1 MAENKIATPEIT
13 VKSMLDELRQALE
26 KAQELQIAT
35 NAELQAVTGK
45 LLGGVNAFHK
55 DARKVTTFLS
65 NGFSMLKRD
74 KVLRRYA
81 NGIIDFV
88 THEAGVT
95 ADEDGYIVTSTK
107 KLDAAQKG
115 LKETSLLDYK
125 SKDTEKKAKEAKDK
139 KAAEKQSF
147 TDASA
152 KERTIMFLNTRM
164 ADIKS
169 RLEKEDNKEGKKR
182 NEKELQKV
190 REERKYLEQL
200 IAYMDQIK

>member
-1 MAENKIATPEIT
+1 MAENKIATPEIS
-13 VKSMLDELRQALE
+13 VKSALDELRQALE

-55 DARKVTTFLS
+55 DPRKVTTFLS
-65 NGFSMLKRD
+65 NGFAMLKRD

-81 NGIIDFV
+81 NGIIDFI

-107 KLDAAQKG
+107 KLDTAQKG

-125 SKDTEKKAKEAKDK
+125 SKETEKKAQEKKDQ

>member
-1 MAENKIATPEIT
+1 MAEKKIATPEIS
-13 VKSMLDELRQALE
+13 VKSALEELRQALE
-26 KAQELQIAT
+26 KAQELQLAT

-55 DARKVTTFLS
+55 DARKVTCFLQ

-81 NGIIDFV
+81 NGIIDYV

-95 ADEDGYIVTSTK
+95 PDEMGYTVTSTK
-107 KLDAAQKG
+107 KLDAAQKS
-115 LKETSLLDYK
+115 LKDTSLLDYK
-125 SKDTEKKAKEAKDK
+125 SKDTQQKAKENKDR

-152 KERTIMFLNTRM
+152 KERTLMFLTAHM